1 MLTAAYVSSFDS
13 GNEIKAR
20 GSPFISRK
28 ENVCLPGGGRA
39 QVRRRRGVWK
49 SGFDSPLLQ

>member
-13 GNEIKAR
+13 SNEIKAR
-20 GSPFISRK
+20 SSPFPRARRVFVSQTAAARK
-28 ENVCLPGGGRA
+28 SAGDAAYGE
-39 QVRRRRGVWK
+39 